1 VQLRSITE
9 LKHTGDETSQRTARI
24 DLDADQG
31 RTQKGAYRRRFGF
44 EMILLSGT
52 SL

>member
-9 LKHTGDETSQRTARI
+9 LKHTGDEAPQCRARI

-31 RTQKGAYRRRFGF
+31 RTREGSYRRRFGF
-44 EMILLSGT
+44 DDDFVE
-52 SL
+52 